1 VTREERLA
9 ANENAFR
16 RVNERVEDLASDDE
30 DRLDFVCEC
39 SDIACTERVRLSVAA
54 YEDVRAAPNRFVV
67 RSGHERPEVERV
79 IDQGNGYV
87 VVEKLGQAGQ
97 AAAED
102 DPRST

>member
-1 VTREERLA
+1 MTREERLA

-16 RVNERVEDLASDDE
+16 RVNERVEDLAADDE

-39 SDIACTERVRLSVAA
+39 SDVACTERVRLSIAA

-67 RSGHERPEVERV
+67 RSGHERLEVERV

-87 VVEKLGQAGQ
+87 VVEKLGRPGEV
-97 AAAED
+97 AAED

>member
-1 VTREERLA
+1 MA

-16 RVNERVEDLASDDE
+16 RVNERVEDLAAADE

-39 SDIACTERVRLSVAA
+39 SDIACAEPVRLSIAA

-67 RSGHERPEVERV
+67 KSRHERPEIERV

-87 VVEKLGQAGQ
+87 VVEKLGQAGEV
-97 AAAED
+97 AVED
-102 DPRST
+102 DPRSA